1 MDNFFTITNEQC
13 LVYNFLLDYV
23 DRYMSIQWYD
33 NTRYFIIT
41 PFIILRLQ
49 GHVYKIIND
58 YIQVFAIFSK
68 ILQQLLCFF
77 HKNIK
82 LIVKKCSFR
91 LLQNTDI
98 NKSWKRLFMKYMRTR
113 TPFVRQFVTNA
124 QKLSNIPKTE
134 NFPLFF

>member
-33 NTRYFIIT
+33 NTTYFIIT

-68 ILQQLLCFF
+68 IL
-77 HKNIK
+77 
-82 LIVKKCSFR
+82 
-91 LLQNTDI
+91 
-98 NKSWKRLFMKYMRTR
+98 
-113 TPFVRQFVTNA
+113 
-124 QKLSNIPKTE
+124 
-134 NFPLFF
+134 

>member
-1 MDNFFTITNEQC
+1 MITQDT
-13 LVYNFLLDYV
+13 LL
-23 DRYMSIQWYD
+23 S
-33 NTRYFIIT
+33 

-91 LLQNTDI
+91 LFQNTDI
-98 NKSWKRLFMKYMRTR
+98 NKS
-113 TPFVRQFVTNA
+113 
-124 QKLSNIPKTE
+124 
-134 NFPLFF
+134 